1 MTLDDTYVDFISVM
15 PHGSVHYFKNKLKS
29 STVNEMNQ
37 VFTQIHTIEM
47 KSYLYNFNEIYKY
60 KIDELV
66 QTMRNELV
74 SRSVNQ
80 KENKYGLSSKAP
92 EFVPSNTGNKQFTVM
107 GSRQYNQ

>member
-37 VFTQIHTIEM
+37 VFTLIHTHEM
-47 KSYLYNFNEIYKY
+47 QSYLYNFNEIYKY

-66 QTMRNELV
+66 QTMKNELV
-74 SRSVNQ
+74 YRSVNQ
-80 KENKYGLSSKAP
+80 KENRYGLSSKAP
-92 EFVPSNTGNKQFTVM
+92 EFVPVTNRNKQFNVM
-107 GSRQYNQ
+107 GSRQFNQ